1 MFHWKNSKSHHSW
14 WVYSLTFL
22 LLHLPNGSLCVF
34 LWHKIER
41 KELIM
46 YSSRSCELYPIGTY
60 LTMPSSVEL
69 SKKQRSFSNLPFSFI
84 DDVLFSSLLLF
95 SESWIMT
102 FEMSYSMILILH
114 TKRERAKNSAEVE
127 TNQDIQK
134 HQLLFSRKKLRI
146 QTEILNL
153 RILKWFKSI
162 LCKCSI
168 LFEL

>member
-1 MFHWKNSKSHHSW
+1 MFHWKNSKSHHFW

-22 LLHLPNGSLCVF
+22 LLHLTNGSLCVF

-84 DDVLFSSLLLF
+84 DDVTSYFHPCCCSLNHEL
-95 SESWIMT
+95 T
-102 FEMSYSMILILH
+102 FEISYSTILILH
-114 TKRERAKNSAEVE
+114 TKRERTKNSAEVE
-127 TNQDIQK
+127 TNQDIHKNISYFFQEK
-134 HQLLFSRKKLRI
+134 
-146 QTEILNL
+146 N
-153 RILKWFKSI
+153 
-162 LCKCSI
+162 
-168 LFEL
+168 

>member
-1 MFHWKNSKSHHSW
+1 MHVNAYLVCF
-14 WVYSLTFL
+14 
-22 LLHLPNGSLCVF
+22 
-34 LWHKIER
+34 IER
-41 KELIM
+41 IENLTIFDGCIPWHFSFFI

-69 SKKQRSFSNLPFSFI
+69 SKKQRSFSNLPFSFG
-84 DDVLFSSLLLF
+84 DGVTSYFHPCCCSLNHEL
-95 SESWIMT
+95 T